1 MSGTRSGQSARP
13 AANIGSIATQS
24 EPDALNVRGARFI
37 KRSIGAIREGN
48 LIRRAKH
55 IEQWALRILC
65 AVALVF
71 VGFAHQAPAAAAGAF
86 DPAEL
91 AHYVLP
97 DGTLPTLCVTV
108 PDKSDTDKSGASQHD
123 KAHSHGCEACR
134 IGASTLLPTPTDMAG
149 APIGFAVSVELPI
162 RAEAFH
168 RQLFPPNTGP
178 RAPPS
183 DPIPA

>member
-1 MSGTRSGQSARP
+1 M
-13 AANIGSIATQS
+13 
-24 EPDALNVRGARFI
+24 
-37 KRSIGAIREGN
+37 
-48 LIRRAKH
+48 IRRTTQ

-71 VGFAHQAPAAAAGAF
+71 VGFAHQVPVAAAGEF

-91 AHYVLP
+91 AQFVLP
-97 DGTLPTLCVTV
+97 DGTLPTLCVTTT
-108 PDKSDTDKSGASQHD
+108 DTSGQDQQHD

-134 IGASTLLPTPTDMAG
+134 ISASILLPAPTDIAG
-149 APIGFAVSVELPI
+149 AAIPFAAAVELPI
-162 RAEAFH
+162 RTEAFH

>member
-1 MSGTRSGQSARP
+1 M
-13 AANIGSIATQS
+13 
-24 EPDALNVRGARFI
+24 
-37 KRSIGAIREGN
+37 
-48 LIRRAKH
+48 IRRAKQ

-65 AVALVF
+65 AVALAF
-71 VGFAHQAPAAAAGAF
+71 VGFAHQTPASAAGTF

-91 AHYVLP
+91 AQYVLP
-97 DGTLPTLCVTV
+97 DGSLPTLCVTIT
-108 PDKSDTDKSGASQHD
+108 DESGTDKSGTDKHH
-123 KAHSHGCEACR
+123 KAHSHDCEACR
-134 IGASTLLPTPTDMAG
+134 IGAATLLPAPTDVAG
-149 APIGFAVSVELPI
+149 APIGFAVVVELPI

>member
-1 MSGTRSGQSARP
+1 LNLWGTA
-13 AANIGSIATQS
+13 
-24 EPDALNVRGARFI
+24 FI
-37 KRSIGAIREGN
+37 KRAIGATQEGI
-48 LIRRAKH
+48 LIRRTTQ

-71 VGFAHQAPAAAAGAF
+71 VGFAHQLPAAAAGEF

-91 AHYVLP
+91 GQYVLP
-97 DGTLPTLCVTV
+97 DGTLPTLCVTT
-108 PDKSDTDKSGASQHD
+108 TDKSGQSQHD

-134 IGASTLLPTPTDMAG
+134 ISTAILLPAPADIAG
-149 APIGFAVSVELPI
+149 AAIPFAATVELPI
-162 RAEAFH
+162 RTEAFH

>member
-1 MSGTRSGQSARP
+1 LNIKG
-13 AANIGSIATQS
+13 AA
-24 EPDALNVRGARFI
+24 FI
-37 KRSIGAIREGN
+37 KRAIGAIQEGN
-48 LIRRAKH
+48 LIKRATQ

-71 VGFAHQAPAAAAGAF
+71 VGFAHQLPAAAAGEF

-91 AHYVLP
+91 AQYVLP
-97 DGTLPTLCVTV
+97 DGTLPTLCVTT
-108 PDKSDTDKSGASQHD
+108 TDKSGQDQHD

-134 IGASTLLPTPTDMAG
+134 ISAAILLPAADIAG
-149 APIGFAVSVELPI
+149 AVIPFAPAVELPI
-162 RAEAFH
+162 RTEAFH

>member
-1 MSGTRSGQSARP
+1 M
-13 AANIGSIATQS
+13 
-24 EPDALNVRGARFI
+24 I
-37 KRSIGAIREGN
+37 KRARQ
-48 LIRRAKH
+48 

-71 VGFAHQAPAAAAGAF
+71 VGFAHQLPAAAAGEF

-91 AHYVLP
+91 AQYALP
-97 DGTLPTLCVTV
+97 DGSLPTLCVTT
-108 PDKSDTDKSGASQHD
+108 TDKSGQDQHD

-134 IGASTLLPTPTDMAG
+134 ISVSILLPAPTDIAG
-149 APIGFAVSVELPI
+149 AAIPFAAAVELPI
-162 RAEAFH
+162 RTEAFH
-168 RQLFPPNTGP
+168 RQLFPPNTAP

>member
-1 MSGTRSGQSARP
+1 MVRRT
-13 AANIGSIATQS
+13 TQ
-24 EPDALNVRGARFI
+24 
-37 KRSIGAIREGN
+37 
-48 LIRRAKH
+48 

-71 VGFAHQAPAAAAGAF
+71 VGFAHQLPAAAAGEF

-91 AHYVLP
+91 AQYALP

-108 PDKSDTDKSGASQHD
+108 TDKSGENQHD

-134 IGASTLLPTPTDMAG
+134 ISASILLPVPMDIAG
-149 APIGFAVSVELPI
+149 AAILFAAAVELPI
-162 RAEAFH
+162 RTEAFR

>member
-1 MSGTRSGQSARP
+1 M
-13 AANIGSIATQS
+13 
-24 EPDALNVRGARFI
+24 
-37 KRSIGAIREGN
+37 
-48 LIRRAKH
+48 IRRTTQ

-71 VGFAHQAPAAAAGAF
+71 VGFAHQVPAAAAG

-91 AHYVLP
+91 AQYVLP
-97 DGTLPTLCVTV
+97 DGTLPTLCVTT
-108 PDKSDTDKSGASQHD
+108 TDKSGQDQHD

-134 IGASTLLPTPTDMAG
+134 ISVSILLPAPTDIAG
-149 APIGFAVSVELPI
+149 AAIPFAAAVELPI

-183 DPIPA
+183 DPILT

>member
-1 MSGTRSGQSARP
+1 M
-13 AANIGSIATQS
+13 
-24 EPDALNVRGARFI
+24 
-37 KRSIGAIREGN
+37 
-48 LIRRAKH
+48 IRRAKQ

-71 VGFAHQAPAAAAGAF
+71 VGIAHQAPAAAAAAF

-91 AHYVLP
+91 AQYVLP

-108 PDKSDTDKSGASQHD
+108 ADESGTDKSGTGEHD

-134 IGASTLLPTPTDMAG
+134 IGAATLLPAPTDVAG
-149 APIGFAVSVELPI
+149 APIGFAVAVELPI
-162 RAEAFH
+162 RAGAFH
-168 RQLFPPNTGP
+168 RQLFAPNTGP

>member
-1 MSGTRSGQSARP
+1 M
-13 AANIGSIATQS
+13 
-24 EPDALNVRGARFI
+24 I
-37 KRSIGAIREGN
+37 KRARQ
-48 LIRRAKH
+48 

-71 VGFAHQAPAAAAGAF
+71 VGFAHQLPAAAAGEF
-86 DPAEL
+86 DPAKL
-91 AHYVLP
+91 AQYALP
-97 DGTLPTLCVTV
+97 DGTLPTLCVTT
-108 PDKSDTDKSGASQHD
+108 TDKSGQDQHD

-134 IGASTLLPTPTDMAG
+134 ISTSILLPAPTDIAG
-149 APIGFAVSVELPI
+149 AAIPFSAAVELPI
-162 RAEAFH
+162 RTEAYH

>member
-1 MSGTRSGQSARP
+1 M
-13 AANIGSIATQS
+13 
-24 EPDALNVRGARFI
+24 
-37 KRSIGAIREGN
+37 
-48 LIRRAKH
+48 IRRTTQ

-71 VGFAHQAPAAAAGAF
+71 VGFAHQVPAAAAGEF

-91 AHYVLP
+91 AQYVLP
-97 DGTLPTLCVTV
+97 DGTLPTLCVTTT
-108 PDKSDTDKSGASQHD
+108 DTSGQSQHD

-134 IGASTLLPTPTDMAG
+134 INVSILLPTPTDIAG
-149 APIGFAVSVELPI
+149 AAIPFAAAVELPI
-162 RAEAFH
+162 RTEAFH

>member
-1 MSGTRSGQSARP
+1 M
-13 AANIGSIATQS
+13 
-24 EPDALNVRGARFI
+24 
-37 KRSIGAIREGN
+37 
-48 LIRRAKH
+48 IRRTRQT
-55 IEQWALRILC
+55 EQWALRILC

-71 VGFAHQAPAAAAGAF
+71 VGFAHQLPAVAAGEF

-91 AHYVLP
+91 AQYALP
-97 DGTLPTLCVTV
+97 DGTLPTLCVTT
-108 PDKSDTDKSGASQHD
+108 TDKSGQDQHD

-134 IGASTLLPTPTDMAG
+134 ISTSILLPAPTDIAG
-149 APIGFAVSVELPI
+149 ATIPFSAAVELPI
-162 RAEAFH
+162 RTEAFH

>member
-1 MSGTRSGQSARP
+1 M
-13 AANIGSIATQS
+13 
-24 EPDALNVRGARFI
+24 RGVAFI
-37 KRSIGAIREGN
+37 KRPIGAIQEGI
-48 LIRRAKH
+48 LIRRTTQ

-65 AVALVF
+65 VVALVF
-71 VGFAHQAPAAAAGAF
+71 VGFAHQVPVAAAGEF

-91 AHYVLP
+91 AQFVLP
-97 DGTLPTLCVTV
+97 DGTLPTHCVTTT
-108 PDKSDTDKSGASQHD
+108 DTSGQDQHD

-134 IGASTLLPTPTDMAG
+134 ISVSILLPAPTDIAG
-149 APIGFAVSVELPI
+149 SAIHFAATVELPI
-162 RAEAFH
+162 RTEAFH

>member
-1 MSGTRSGQSARP
+1 M
-13 AANIGSIATQS
+13 
-24 EPDALNVRGARFI
+24 
-37 KRSIGAIREGN
+37 
-48 LIRRAKH
+48 IRRATQ

-65 AVALVF
+65 AAALVF
-71 VGFAHQAPAAAAGAF
+71 VSFAHQLPAAAAGEF

-91 AHYVLP
+91 SQYVLP
-97 DGTLPTLCVTV
+97 DGTLPTLCVTT
-108 PDKSDTDKSGASQHD
+108 TDKSGQSRHD

-134 IGASTLLPTPTDMAG
+134 ISASILLPAADIAG
-149 APIGFAVSVELPI
+149 AAIPFAAAVELPI
-162 RAEAFH
+162 RTEAFH

>member
-1 MSGTRSGQSARP
+1 MIKR
-13 AANIGSIATQS
+13 ATQ
-24 EPDALNVRGARFI
+24 
-37 KRSIGAIREGN
+37 
-48 LIRRAKH
+48 

-71 VGFAHQAPAAAAGAF
+71 VGFAHQLPAAAAGEF

-91 AHYVLP
+91 AQYVLP
-97 DGTLPTLCVTV
+97 DGTLPTLCVTT
-108 PDKSDTDKSGASQHD
+108 TDKSGQDQHD

-134 IGASTLLPTPTDMAG
+134 ISAAILLPAADIAG
-149 APIGFAVSVELPI
+149 AAIPLVTVELPI
-162 RAEAFH
+162 RTEAFH

>member
-1 MSGTRSGQSARP
+1 M
-13 AANIGSIATQS
+13 
-24 EPDALNVRGARFI
+24 I
-37 KRSIGAIREGN
+37 KRARQ
-48 LIRRAKH
+48 

-71 VGFAHQAPAAAAGAF
+71 VGFAHQLPAAAAGEF
-86 DPAEL
+86 DPAKL
-91 AHYVLP
+91 AQYALP
-97 DGTLPTLCVTV
+97 DGTLPTLCVTT
-108 PDKSDTDKSGASQHD
+108 TDKSGQDQHD

-134 IGASTLLPTPTDMAG
+134 ISTSILLRAPTDIAG
-149 APIGFAVSVELPI
+149 AAIPFSAAVELPI
-162 RAEAFH
+162 RTEAFH

>member
-1 MSGTRSGQSARP
+1 M
-13 AANIGSIATQS
+13 
-24 EPDALNVRGARFI
+24 LV
-37 KRSIGAIREGN
+37 
-48 LIRRAKH
+48 RRARQ
-55 IEQWALRILC
+55 IEQWGLRILC

-71 VGFAHQAPAAAAGAF
+71 VGFAHQAPAAAADPG
-86 DPAEL
+86 PAEFSE
-91 AHYVLP
+91 YVLP

-108 PDKSDTDKSGASQHD
+108 SDTSDQGQHG

-134 IGASTLLPTPTDMAG
+134 IGASTLLPAPADVAG
-149 APIGFAVSVELPI
+149 LPIPFAVAAELPI
-162 RAEAFH
+162 PDEAFQ

>member
-1 MSGTRSGQSARP
+1 M
-13 AANIGSIATQS
+13 
-24 EPDALNVRGARFI
+24 
-37 KRSIGAIREGN
+37 
-48 LIRRAKH
+48 IRRAKH

-71 VGFAHQAPAAAAGAF
+71 VGFAHQTPASAAGTF

-91 AHYVLP
+91 AQYILP
-97 DGTLPTLCVTV
+97 DGSLPTLCVTV
-108 PDKSDTDKSGASQHD
+108 TDESGTDKSGTGKHD
-123 KAHSHGCEACR
+123 KTHSHGCEACR
-134 IGASTLLPTPTDMAG
+134 IGAATLLPAPADVAG
-149 APIGFAVSVELPI
+149 APIGFAVAVELPI